1 MYSKFFAKLFDILT
15 TNSTQW
21 FALDGFELAFR
32 VVVIEYMPG
41 RVVFEMPL
49 PFVVTLDNTYH
60 VIVAIVVCVHETH
73 LFSYAIFGLQI
84 PNVRFMASPAFIV

>member
-1 MYSKFFAKLFDILT
+1 MSGSIF
-15 TNSTQW
+15 
-21 FALDGFELAFR
+21 
-32 VVVIEYMPG
+32 
-41 RVVFEMPL
+41 FEMPL
-49 PFVVTLDNTYH
+49 PFVITLDDKYL